1 MHSHSL
7 CSVLCLLTWLLH
19 VSFLSKFILVLR
31 IWIGS
36 NVNTEASFND
46 LCITLARMILIMA
59 VRGCRSYL
67 NWFCTTIGIYTCISN
82 NRSQCSNCMQAF
94 QVETMLRSPSL
105 FFFNYY
111 YFSSCNWVFSPS
123 CSNCEGK
130 KKKKKSKKCIL
141 KNSFIKRFYNKS

>member
-105 FFFNYY
+105 FFLIIIIFLHVIGY
-111 YFSSCNWVFSPS
+111 SLLVAVIVR
-123 CSNCEGK
+123 GK
-130 KKKKKSKKCIL
+130 RKKKSKKCIL